1 MHSGKQLKTVF
12 VSTFLHEVYL
22 AQTKLANKGIESF
35 IADEHLNSIIGTA
48 FIEGHKLKVNAND
61 FEQARTILNLYKT

>member
-1 MHSGKQLKTVF
+1 MHNGKQLKTVL
-12 VSTFLHEVYL
+12 VSTFLHEIYL
-22 AQTKLANKGIESF
+22 AQSKLASQGIESF

-48 FIEGHKLKVNAND
+48 FIEGHKLKVEAAD

>member
-1 MHSGKQLKTVF
+1 MISGKRLKTVF

-48 FIEGHKLKVNAND
+48 FIEGYKLNVEVTD